1 MVIFHMS
8 VLCAKLLQSCLT
20 LCDPMDC
27 SLPSSSLHGILE
39 VKILEWVALPSSR
52 GSSGHRDRICISHLS
67 CIGRWALYHCATW
80 EALWLREDTA
90 RRQLS
95 TT

>member
-27 SLPSSSLHGILE
+27 SPPGSFVHGIFQA
-39 VKILEWVALPSSR
+39 KILERVAMPSPR
-52 GSSGHRDRICISHLS
+52 GSSRPGTNSASPKSLLHRQVGSLPLVTPGLCTIKFTYFKKI
-67 CIGRWALYHCATW
+67 I
-80 EALWLREDTA
+80 
-90 RRQLS
+90 Q
-95 TT
+95 